1 MAHTNRRANTGRSGS
16 MTKNRRGTVTSTGL
30 DTVSKRQ
37 AAIRYIETLSS
48 MNPDPVLQAR
58 IDAFRRQLAK
68 P

>member
-1 MAHTNRRANTGRSGS
+1 MAQTKRSAKTGRVSS
-16 MTKNRRGTVTSTGL
+16 VAKSRRGKVTSPGFETA
-30 DTVSKRQ
+30 SKRQ
-37 AAIRYIETLSS
+37 AAIRYIDTLSS